1 MAVIEIVCGLRAE
14 IARSQ
19 DLFFFAVF
27 HTKSRVED
35 VERPFPQTF
44 VAVLLGIANN
54 SAFNLVH
61 LLEATVLHDC
71 REDFATNSARA
82 IRNNRFSL
90 EVVVLSTFKFANKIW
105 CDASVRNNSVLK
117 STDPR
122 FEGISSIKEHHVVAT
137 FFHQGVHF
145 ARAEMSAATNDAV
158 FIYFYF
164 FRNPERD
171 NLVANTNAESWEIIA
186 EPLAPFEVDVLESF
200 KLACLAYIQLHVHE
214 APTNGAVDAIF
225 GNDDAALEIQ
235 LFAQGAL
242 PQPNGNGIGQ
252 WSEFVEQNNLVFDA
266 LQTICF
272 SNLALKSQYWQPLW
286 KW

>member
-1 MAVIEIVCGLRAE
+1 
-14 IARSQ
+14 
-19 DLFFFAVF
+19 
-27 HTKSRVED
+27 
-35 VERPFPQTF
+35 
-44 VAVLLGIANN
+44 
-54 SAFNLVH
+54 
-61 LLEATVLHDC
+61 
-71 REDFATNSARA
+71 
-82 IRNNRFSL
+82 
-90 EVVVLSTFKFANKIW
+90 
-105 CDASVRNNSVLK
+105 
-117 STDPR
+117 
-122 FEGISSIKEHHVVAT
+122 
-137 FFHQGVHF
+137 
-145 ARAEMSAATNDAV
+145 MSAATNDAV

-171 NLVANTNAESWEIIA
+171 DLVANTNAESWEIIA
-186 EPLAPFEVDVLESF
+186 EPLAPFEVDVLEGF

-242 PQPNGNGIGQ
+242 PQPNGNGVGQ

-272 SNLALKSQYWQPLW
+272 SNPALKSQYWQPLW